1 MSEEYKDYKVRV
13 EAGRR
18 DIAFLKAIAK
28 LKGVSLVGRSY
39 SATDREQAL
48 TDYLQLHKDR
58 VALLDQPKDPDTE
71 DKITLGYLSLWYQ
84 ALEQSTG
91 HSWLRQKIEN
101 EIGLPPLPVKFAWA
115 RPMDLEPIR
124 EVTKRLFLGCTEV
137 PPQDI
142 LFPLSRT
149 EWNFPVLSPVEV
161 QCLILRF
168 GLNDGQRRSPKK
180 VSEGRGLKA
189 VSDSTMILYRAIS
202 AMSFSLTQQGFIE
215 PGYHNH

>member
-1 MSEEYKDYKVRV
+1 MPAEYKDYKVRV
-13 EAGRR
+13 ETGRR
-18 DIAFLKAIAK
+18 DAAFLKAIAK
-28 LKGVSLVGRSY
+28 LKGVHIVGRSY
-39 SATDREQAL
+39 SAIDREQAL

-58 VALLDQPKDPDTE
+58 VALLDQPKGPETE
-71 DKITLGYLSLWYQ
+71 DKIALGYLSLWYQ
-84 ALEQSTG
+84 ALEKPTQ
-91 HSWLRQKIEN
+91 HPWLRQKIEH

-124 EVTKRLFLGCTEV
+124 EITKRLFLECTEV

-149 EWNFPVLSPVEV
+149 KWDFPVLSPVEV

-168 GLNDGQRRSPKK
+168 GLNDGQRRSPQK

-189 VSDSTMILYRAIS
+189 VSDSTGILYHAIS
-202 AMSFSLTQQGFIE
+202 AVSFSLIKQRFIA
-215 PGYHNH
+215 PDRVS